1 MASQA
6 PRYRH
11 RSKSAPRGRSPDPKT
26 LKKEVKSRKEKGK
39 PATARDP
46 YVTPPTK
53 RTSRSVESS
62 AESKIKAFRPTKLT
76 FGRNSVHEI
85 EAQHPRGKKPGQKPV
100 SPRPEEPSS
109 EEEDQESDE
118 TPSLVKGKEEE
129 DEEDEDEEDDEDEAE
144 EGSDGEETGPGD
156 SESEE
161 ETEEEPEETPE
172 EKSTGKKRK
181 REDEAS
187 SSKKS
192 SEKAEEKTEAKGKKG
207 LEKAEAPLK
216 NDKSD
221 KKKNRKHKK
230 EKKEKKKAEKEE
242 DKEEKEE
249 GGEEEDGAKNSSTH
263 RCEWQAFKRWIN
275 NKKKCPAK
283 IIAACKN
290 EETRN
295 QIFNDYV
302 ELGRKNT
309 SQVEA
314 RFNLTIQDPEFPDDE
329 GELLYWVLVEF
340 NLDDIKELKRITQ
353 LELQGSLDP
362 EGVKAFVEAGGC
374 LDGSQHLSLKDMAG
388 KSGMKS
394 LENAT
399 IGMKGKVKKPKG
411 PKRTNGN
418 TEDKEQDPNA
428 KKVTADTPIEK
439 AQALV
444 NRILKDINSC
454 REFAFKL
461 RPLAMSTDLIDQ
473 LSACAVKL
481 GRQAELLQQK
491 IKSKQN
497 KNRHYVDIIRE
508 VDEITAMAKGRLEL
522 AKALIRASEKSSKPK
537 KKAAENP
544 GDAATAKQPS
554 A

>member
-1 MASQA
+1 MPISI
-6 PRYRH
+6 
-11 RSKSAPRGRSPDPKT
+11 
-26 LKKEVKSRKEKGK
+26 LKNKD
-39 PATARDP
+39 A
-46 YVTPPTK
+46 
-53 RTSRSVESS
+53 
-62 AESKIKAFRPTKLT
+62 
-76 FGRNSVHEI
+76 
-85 EAQHPRGKKPGQKPV
+85 
-100 SPRPEEPSS
+100 
-109 EEEDQESDE
+109 
-118 TPSLVKGKEEE
+118 KGKEEE

-207 LEKAEAPLK
+207 LEKAE
-216 NDKSD
+216 
-221 KKKNRKHKK
+221 
-230 EKKEKKKAEKEE
+230 
-242 DKEEKEE
+242 
-249 GGEEEDGAKNSSTH
+249 
-263 RCEWQAFKRWIN
+263 AFKRWIN

-362 EGVKAFVEAGGC
+362 EGVKAFVE
-374 LDGSQHLSLKDMAG
+374 
-388 KSGMKS
+388 
-394 LENAT
+394 
-399 IGMKGKVKKPKG
+399 
-411 PKRTNGN
+411 
-418 TEDKEQDPNA
+418 
-428 KKVTADTPIEK
+428 VTADTPIEK

-544 GDAATAKQPS
+544 GDAVVPLYLYHSSWRSSDPAGDRFGKEKWSSFPELGSMFKASIVKYMQFWASDYLAEERDAAGPGGDLRLFTMYSFAKFQLLLDIHGDFFGIETKKEVIWYARNGLMFYQHLTALDRRRTDNRRCYKLTPKFHSLYELTVGIDETGRNPRFDHCYQDEDLMRHLGAICSRTHPATMDVVALGRYK
-554 A
+554 ALLEHCTDF